1 MPLFKRE
8 KKRTLNEDIQ
18 GIRASTTISNRIQL
32 LHDLLFSW
40 MPNYSKGLVNQ
51 KLQLIKSFKRDGLPE
66 ERNEEIENSIEEI
79 LKNIEE
85 NNQMVEIEELTEE

>member
-1 MPLFKRE
+1 LPLFKRE
-8 KKRTLNEDIQ
+8 KKRTLSEDIQ
-18 GIRASTTISNRIQL
+18 GIRVATVLTEKIQL
-32 LHDLLFSW
+32 LNDLLFSW

-66 ERNEEIENSIEEI
+66 DRNEEIENGIEEI

-85 NNQMVEIEELTEE
+85 NNQMVEEPTEE

>member
-8 KKRTLNEDIQ
+8 RKRTLKEDIQ
-18 GIRASTTISNRIQL
+18 GIRASTTLPEKIQL
-32 LHDLLFSW
+32 LDDLLFSW

-51 KLQLIKSFKRDGLPE
+51 KLQIMKSFKRDGFPE
-66 ERNEEIENSIEEI
+66 ERNEEIENGVEEI

-85 NNQMVEIEELTEE
+85 NNQMIEEPTEE

>member
-8 KKRTLNEDIQ
+8 KKRTLKEDIH
-18 GIRASTTISNRIQL
+18 GIRASDSLSERIQL
-32 LHDLLFSW
+32 LNDLLFSW

-51 KLQLIKSFKRDGLPE
+51 KLQLIKSFTRDGLPD

-85 NNQMVEIEELTEE
+85 NNQMIDEPNNE

>member
-8 KKRTLNEDIQ
+8 KKRTLREDIQ
-18 GIRASTTISNRIQL
+18 GIRGSIALADRIQL
-32 LHDLLFSW
+32 LDDLLFSW

-66 ERNEEIENSIEEI
+66 ERKEEIESDIEEI

-85 NNQMVEIEELTEE
+85 NNQ

>member
-8 KKRTLNEDIQ
+8 KKRTLNEDIH
-18 GIRASTTISNRIQL
+18 GIRASIVLSERIQL
-32 LHDLLFSW
+32 LDDLLFSW

-66 ERNEEIENSIEEI
+66 ERNEEIETGIEEI
-79 LKNIEE
+79 LRNIEE
-85 NNQMVEIEELTEE
+85 NNQLIEESTEE